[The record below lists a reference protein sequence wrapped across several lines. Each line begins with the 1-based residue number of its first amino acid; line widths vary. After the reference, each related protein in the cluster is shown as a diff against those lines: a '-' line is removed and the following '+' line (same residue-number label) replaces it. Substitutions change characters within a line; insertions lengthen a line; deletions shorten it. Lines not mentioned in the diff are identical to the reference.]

1 MRKRISPDLAGVLF
15 AFVHMS
21 MEIACYYW
29 LFTRVRASDHW
40 WLWAVSYNALAFLP
54 QALWG
59 ALTDDHPELDICT
72 PGLALVALAHALPW
86 NLPALLLLTCGN
98 CMVHVAGAQNTVRG
112 ADGRMG
118 PSGVFVGG
126 GSFGVISGQLLAAFL
141 PGRGI
146 WVTMGFLLAA
156 AAASLFVR
164 GTANRTLP
172 ASGYAHA
179 SALGTASVGLL
190 AFATVAARSYV
201 GYAIPTG
208 WNTTVRQSVLLF
220 CCMGLGKASGGYA
233 ADRFGARRTAV
244 WSLLASLP
252 FLLMGNDR
260 MTLSLIGVSLF
271 SMTMSVSLGI
281 LLSVFPE
288 SPGVSFGITTAGL
301 FLGSLPIF
309 FYAIPDMR
317 AHILIVSV
325 LTTVT
330 IGCFLLCG
338 RNAVNKKGE

>member
-15 AFVHMS
+15 AFIHLS

-29 LFTRVRASDHW
+29 LFTRVRDSGNW

-59 ALTDDHPELDICT
+59 AVTDDRSELDICT
-72 PGLALVALAHALPW
+72 PGLALVGIAYALPW
-86 NLPALLLLTCGN
+86 NLPALLFLTCGN

-126 GSFGVISGQLLAAFL
+126 GSFGVIAGQLLARFL
-141 PGRGI
+141 PGRGL
-146 WVTMGFLLAA
+146 WVSMGFLFCAA
-156 AAASLFVR
+156 LLSLYVR

-172 ASGYAHA
+172 ASGYRHA
-179 SALGTASVGLL
+179 AALGAASVGLL
-190 AFATVAARSYV
+190 AFATVAARSYI

-208 WNTTVRQSVLLF
+208 WNTTVWQSVLLF
-220 CCMGLGKASGGYA
+220 CCMGLGKAAGGYA

-252 FLLMGNDR
+252 FLLAGNDR
-260 MTLSLIGVSLF
+260 MGLSLAGITLF
-271 SMTMSVSLGI
+271 SMTMSASLGI

-309 FYAIPDMR
+309 FWAIPDMK
-317 AHILIVSV
+317 AHVLIVLI
-325 LTTVT
+325 LTAVTV
-330 IGCFLLCG
+330 GCFLLCG
-338 RNAVNKKGE
+338 RNAVSKKGE